1 MSRPKTNRSIRRG
14 QMRSQLIGQNCP
26 NNEASE
32 VRRNREKKQKQ
43 KTKTKRNGGRGS
55 RTGRN
60 CPKSDG
66 GDQYWTVASKT
77 GRKVGLLK

>member
-1 MSRPKTNRSIRRG
+1 MC
-14 QMRSQLIGQNCP
+14 SQLIGQNCP

-43 KTKTKRNGGRGS
+43 KTKKNGGRGS

-66 GDQYWTVASKT
+66 GDQNWTVASKT
-77 GRKVGLLK
+77 GRKVDSLK